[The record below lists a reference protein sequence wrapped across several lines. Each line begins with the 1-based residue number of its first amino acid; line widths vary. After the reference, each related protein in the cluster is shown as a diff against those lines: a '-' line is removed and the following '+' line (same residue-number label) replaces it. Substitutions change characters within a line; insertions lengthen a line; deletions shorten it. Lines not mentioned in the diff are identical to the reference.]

1 MKVNNQS
8 NKFSNITKKHIK
20 KKSRNSKLKEKYYI
34 NEKTY
39 LATGKKIILHHS
51 LKINK
56 RGAPNKLRWGEWEGG
71 SKKNRKIKE
80 RSFASNYCIF
90 LKILFQFKNLI

>member
-34 NEKTY
+34 NEKTH
-39 LATGKKIILHHS
+39 LATEKDFILHHS
-51 LKINK
+51 LRINK
-56 RGAPNKLRWGEWEGG
+56 WGGVLISSRGVGKK
-71 SKKNRKIKE
+71 SKN
-80 RSFASNYCIF
+80 
-90 LKILFQFKNLI
+90 

>member
-39 LATGKKIILHHS
+39 LATGKKIYTS
-51 LKINK
+51 
-56 RGAPNKLRWGEWEGG
+56 
-71 SKKNRKIKE
+71 
-80 RSFASNYCIF
+80 SFLEN
-90 LKILFQFKNLI
+90 